1 MLSSGT
7 FWLLK
12 LTEMTSNQES
22 VFYRHTENI
31 SLDFE
36 PNRYYL
42 MKINRNS
49 QSMARLY
56 IKIKFSNDKIYC
68 NFYHRV
74 PNTINM

>member
-1 MLSSGT
+1 M
-7 FWLLK
+7 
-12 LTEMTSNQES
+12 
-22 VFYRHTENI
+22 FYRHTENI

-56 IKIKFSNDKIYC
+56 IKIKFSNDKIYY
-68 NFYHRV
+68 NFYHGV
-74 PNTINM
+74 PNIINM